1 MFHGKNAV
9 FERLVRAYSAE
20 LYRYAYWLCR
30 DRFVAEDLVQETFA
44 RAWGGWG
51 SLRDEGAARK
61 WLYTILHNE
70 HARLFERK
78 RLDIVED
85 MDLDALED
93 HRVDGTQSELAMR
106 EALHALPASYREPLL
121 LQVLG
126 GFSCEEIAK
135 LMNLTPGA
143 VMTRLSRARLT
154 LRKGGAAGNTNNKE
168 ASA

>member
-1 MFHGKNAV
+1 MFDRKKPI

-30 DRFVAEDLVQETFA
+30 DRFLAEDLVQETFA
-44 RAWGGWG
+44 RAWSAWAG
-51 SLRDEGAARK
+51 LREEGAARK

-78 RLDIVED
+78 RLEIVED
-85 MDLDALED
+85 QDLDALED
-93 HRVDGTQSELAMR
+93 HRLGSMHGELAMR
-106 EALHALPASYREPLL
+106 EALHALPAVYREPLL

-126 GFSCEEIAK
+126 GFSCEEIAQ

-143 VMTRLSRARLT
+143 VMTRLSRARLA
-154 LRKGGAAGNTNNKE
+154 LRRGAAFDDNNKE